1 MVMSYEIFYNNKA
14 LSVQERI
21 DFCKMADEALSSFSA
36 SIDGMH
42 DIAINSASSES
53 EGFKSIMND
62 LISISTFISYS
73 YCDIIVLTKSF
84 IMSTNPYE
92 KSFLRGKLKVQ
103 LNESF
108 KKLYGFT
115 EKVFQTSYCARL
127 GNIVDMFPNFKS
139 EYDCIL
145 KQLNIISK
153 QHTWWKD
160 ERNAEVHLD
169 IEMLYSTRHEEI
181 NESKVVMETIPLIE
195 FFNRLNSFMNEI
207 TLALIAHI
215 KKLLNI
221 EEG

>member
-1 MVMSYEIFYNNKA
+1 MSYEIFYNNNV
-14 LSVQERI
+14 LSERERI
-21 DFCKMADEALSSFSA
+21 ALVQKIDADIRHYSE
-36 SIDGMH
+36 SIDGVQE
-42 DIAINSASSES
+42 IANNIDSSKNED
-53 EGFKSIMND
+53 FKKIMKE
-62 LISISTFISYS
+62 LISVSTFTSYS
-73 YCDIIVLTKSF
+73 FCDILVLTKSF
-84 IMSTNPYE
+84 ILFTTPYE
-92 KSFLRGKLKVQ
+92 KSFFRGKLKVQ

-108 KKLYGFT
+108 KKLYGFN
-115 EKVFQTSYCARL
+115 EKAFQASYCARL
-127 GNIVDMFPNFKS
+127 DNIVAMFSNHRA
-139 EYDCIL
+139 EYDSIL
-145 KQLNIISK
+145 SQIDAISK

-207 TLALIAHI
+207 TLALIVHI

>member
-1 MVMSYEIFYNNKA
+1 MVMSYEIFYNNKV
-14 LSVQERI
+14 LSAQERI
-21 DFCKMADEALSSFSA
+21 EFCKMSDEVLSSFSN

-42 DIAINSASSES
+42 DIAINIASSES
-53 EGFKSIMND
+53 EGFKRIMND
-62 LISISTFISYS
+62 LISIGTFISYS

-84 IMSTNPYE
+84 IISTNPYE

-108 KKLYGFT
+108 KKLYGFN
-115 EKVFQTSYCARL
+115 EKAFQASYCARL
-127 GNIVDMFPNFKS
+127 DNIVAMFPNHRA
-139 EYDCIL
+139 EYDSIL
-145 KQLNIISK
+145 SQIDAISK

-169 IEMLYSTRHEEI
+169 IEMLYKTRHEEI

-207 TLALIAHI
+207 TLALITHI